1 MKDRLDHNIYLIGF
15 MGCGKSSAASYLH
28 RKYGMPVVEMDQQI
42 VDEAGMKISE
52 IFEKKGEESF
62 RAMETDLLRRLSGVK
77 NTVISC
83 GGGAAMRGENVRL
96 MREGGKIVLLTAE
109 PETILERVKNDTGRP
124 LLDGHKNV
132 ADIREMMEKRR
143 PAYEAAADVTI
154 ATDDRTEA
162 EIAQAI
168 LDAVR

>member
-28 RKYGMPVVEMDQQI
+28 KKYGMPVVEMDQQI

>member
-28 RKYGMPVVEMDQQI
+28 KKYGMPVVEMDQQI

-154 ATDDRTEA
+154 ATDGRTEA